1 MKHSLEYTIIRLML
15 LVRRVGAKMGG
26 SLWLLQRILSSLLPA
41 DDIDVADEPVH
52 LSDDDNDTDLAPL
65 VAMLPGK
72 KRNGSCLRD
81 NDLSHKDDYDLEII
95 IPAYNVEQYI
105 DQCLQSVLNQRSKY
119 KCLVVV
125 INDGSTD
132 GTRQHLA
139 NYENCP
145 DIEIIDQKNAGLA
158 AARNAALRHI
168 RGRYVTF
175 VDSDDWLLPGA
186 IDTLMDTAIKHDADI
201 VEGCFR
207 LFSGERFYPGYS
219 HPFEVSDHWT
229 GQLQGYACGK
239 VLRAELFAHVCFP
252 EGYLFEDT
260 LMTLILFPRCRRIV
274 TIPDDIY
281 VYRFNPVGI
290 TATAGLSPRAVESLL
305 VTVQLMED
313 GAASGQQTSQLDYEN
328 FLQNEVPN
336 TFCTIFSL
344 HNPSVNHH
352 VFSVCCRL
360 LRQYYEGYTT
370 SDPHLQ
376 PLEHALRTKDYRA
389 CMLAVMTRH

>member
-1 MKHSLEYTIIRLML
+1 MKHSLESTIIRLML
-15 LVRRVGAKMGG
+15 LVRRVGAKMGV

-52 LSDDDNDTDLAPL
+52 LSDDDNDTDLVPL
-65 VAMLPGK
+65 VAMLPAK

>member
-1 MKHSLEYTIIRLML
+1 MKHSLESTIIRLML
-15 LVRRVGAKMGG
+15 LVRRVGAKMGV

-65 VAMLPGK
+65 VAMLPAK
-72 KRNGSCLRD
+72 KRNGSCLRN

-105 DQCLQSVLNQRSKY
+105 DQCLQSVINQRSKY

-158 AARNAALRHI
+158 AARNTALRHI

-186 IDTLMDTAIKHDADI
+186 VDVLMDTATQHDADI

-207 LFSGERFYPGYS
+207 LFIGARFYPGYS
-219 HPFEVSDHWT
+219 HPFEVYDCWT

-260 LMTLILFPRCRRIV
+260 LMTLILFPRCHRIV

-305 VTVQLMED
+305 VTIQLMED
-313 GAASGQQTSQLDYEN
+313 GAASGQQTSQQAYEN

-336 TFCTIFSL
+336 TFCTIYSL
-344 HNPSVNHH
+344 HSPSVNHH
-352 VFSVCCRL
+352 VFAIFCRL

>member
-1 MKHSLEYTIIRLML
+1 
-15 LVRRVGAKMGG
+15 
-26 SLWLLQRILSSLLPA
+26 
-41 DDIDVADEPVH
+41 
-52 LSDDDNDTDLAPL
+52 
-65 VAMLPGK
+65 
-72 KRNGSCLRD
+72 
-81 NDLSHKDDYDLEII
+81 
-95 IPAYNVEQYI
+95 
-105 DQCLQSVLNQRSKY
+105 
-119 KCLVVV
+119 
-125 INDGSTD
+125 
-132 GTRQHLA
+132 
-139 NYENCP
+139 
-145 DIEIIDQKNAGLA
+145 
-158 AARNAALRHI
+158 
-168 RGRYVTF
+168 
-175 VDSDDWLLPGA
+175 LPGA